1 VVIVRLLSKKPVFN
15 GRSPI
20 SRERLQ
26 TGITEGVKKADE
38 GCEGFVGVIITHET
52 PKSLHDTNWTIRGVK
67 FGRADRDKASK
78 AIAAI
83 VEHMQRAFYLS
94 EDIPSSE
101 EA

>member
-1 VVIVRLLSKKPVFN
+1 VGLLWKKPVFN

-26 TGITEGVKKADE
+26 AGITEAVKEADA
-38 GCEGFVGVIITHET
+38 GCEAFVGVIITQET
-52 PKSLHDTNWTIRGVK
+52 PKSPLDTNWTIRGVR

-83 VEHMQRAFYLS
+83 VEHMQRAFYVP
-94 EDIPSSE
+94 EDTPSSE